1 MSDLNAHPPPPGRPE
16 ITASSFYNS
25 LDQFFTTFDVKITE
39 HSEVA
44 YRAAFECAE
53 AKSRK
58 NVVYLFRS
66 DREVRRLV
74 GASDILYIGQTKH
87 SFRDRYERWAAKH
100 ATIKRNNHV
109 LDAYGSIRLS
119 TCDYR
124 LLGDS
129 LLAAENQLLWWYYQN
144 HFEYPPF
151 NYTRA
156 KDPRNVRSPII
167 PPVTS

>member
-1 MSDLNAHPPPPGRPE
+1 M
-16 ITASSFYNS
+16 TSSTFYDS
-25 LDQFFTTFDVKITE
+25 LDQHFTTFDVKITE
-39 HSEVA
+39 HNESA
-44 YRAAFECAE
+44 YRAAFACAE

-58 NVVYLFRS
+58 SVVYLFRS
-66 DREVRRLV
+66 DRKVGRLV

-87 SFRDRYERWAAKH
+87 SFQHRYEQWAAKH
-100 ATIKRNNHV
+100 ATIKRNKHV

-124 LLGDS
+124 LFGDS

-156 KDPRNVRSPII
+156 KDPRKVRSPTM
-167 PPVTS
+167 PVEGA